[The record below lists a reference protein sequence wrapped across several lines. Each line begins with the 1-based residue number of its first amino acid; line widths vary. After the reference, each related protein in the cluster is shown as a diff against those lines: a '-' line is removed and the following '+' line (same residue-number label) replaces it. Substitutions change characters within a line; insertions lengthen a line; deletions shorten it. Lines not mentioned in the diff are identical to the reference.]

1 MPMINQDL
9 RGEGEGRGHL
19 WDPEGWSFCMGP
31 GGQQAW
37 DPGKNTG
44 VCCHLL
50 LQGNQLYFNTIL
62 KIDLSI
68 LEKMEK

>member
-1 MPMINQDL
+1 MINQDL

-37 DPGKNTG
+37 EQAFL
-44 VCCHLL
+44 VMASC
-50 LQGNQLYFNTIL
+50 
-62 KIDLSI
+62 
-68 LEKMEK
+68 